1 MSIQAVAWALEQD
14 LPAHPKLVLVAI
26 ANHANHTDG
35 YCWLKAETIA
45 KEAACKPRSVWRFI
59 GALVRNG
66 YIRKA
71 PKRGADGKQRA
82 NDYWILF
89 GREMVPWDW
98 GKELDGAIDSMPD
111 DLQAH
116 GENIEPHDSD
126 DIREITETQSESL
139 GPCAI
144 GVTHIESLKPSKTNP
159 KKDARASEFT
169 KPPRGYQP
177 PPIAPPEPQGAVI
190 ADKDAKLIFVF
201 ERFDREPNPAFEA
214 HCLVKSHEKR
224 LTWRL
229 TCRQLVDG
237 KWRSGWFFPTLW
249 PPPDKLAAAER
260 YFNRPPRGPPIEGAE
275 FADEFDPSETE
286 PEPVEVE

>member
-45 KEAACKPRSVWRFI
+45 QEASSNPRSVWRYVA
-59 GALVRNG
+59 ALVRNG

-89 GREMVPWDW
+89 NRDPNPWDW
-98 GKELDGAIDSMPD
+98 GKSDPTSGSAPTDTESHGESDEPD
-111 DLQAH
+111 DSGGTRAS
-116 GENIEPHDSD
+116 P
-126 DIREITETQSESL
+126 EIPPESH

-144 GVTHIESLKPSKTNP
+144 GVTHIESLEPSKTNP
-159 KKDARASEFT
+159 EKDARASTGASEFGNA
-169 KPPRGYQP
+169 PRGYRPQP
-177 PPIAPPEPQGAVI
+177 LAPPEPRGAVI
-190 ADKDAKLIFVF
+190 ADKDAKLIFVY
-201 ERFDREPNPAFEA
+201 ERLGGEPNPPFEA
-214 HCLVKSHEKR
+214 WCLVKSQEKH
-224 LTWRL
+224 LGWRL

-237 KWRSGWFFPTLW
+237 KWRTGWFFPTLW
-249 PPPDKLAAAER
+249 PPPEVLAAAER
-260 YFNRPPRGPPIEGAE
+260 FFNRPARGPPEPEPGCE
-275 FADEFDPSETE
+275 FADEFEDTE
-286 PEPVEVE
+286 AE